1 VRRRQNERVLED
13 AMRLRTIAAAA
24 ASLMLVTSVA
34 WTASQQPPAQPNP
47 PLTRYAGQ
55 MTEAH
60 VWIDN
65 RGPEQAIPVD
75 LREVN
80 IDRPLPVRVISD
92 QSSQTGPIQ
101 VRAARELWEYR
112 TLTLGANDEVAP
124 QLNTLGG
131 EGWESVGVISPAA
144 ARATTILFKR
154 PRAGQ

>member
-1 VRRRQNERVLED
+1 
-13 AMRLRTIAAAA
+13 MRSRTIVAAAA
-24 ASLMLVTSVA
+24 GVMLVASVA
-34 WTASQQPPAQPNP
+34 WTASQQPSPQPTP

-80 IDRPLPVRVISD
+80 VDRPLPVRVIAD
-92 QSSQTGPIQ
+92 PQSSQTG
-101 VRAARELWEYR
+101 RAARELWEYR
-112 TLTLGANDEVAP
+112 TLTLGANDDAVL

-131 EGWESVGVISPAA
+131 EGWESVGAISPAA
-144 ARATTILFKR
+144 ARATTLLFKR
-154 PRAGQ
+154 PRAAQ

>member
-1 VRRRQNERVLED
+1 
-13 AMRLRTIAAAA
+13 MRSRTIAAAA
-24 ASLMLVTSVA
+24 ACLMLVTGVA
-34 WTASQQPPAQPNP
+34 WTASQQPPTQPTP

-80 IDRPLPVRVISD
+80 VDRPLPVRVITD
-92 QSSQTGPIQ
+92 PQSSQTGPIQ

-154 PRAGQ
+154 PRTTQ